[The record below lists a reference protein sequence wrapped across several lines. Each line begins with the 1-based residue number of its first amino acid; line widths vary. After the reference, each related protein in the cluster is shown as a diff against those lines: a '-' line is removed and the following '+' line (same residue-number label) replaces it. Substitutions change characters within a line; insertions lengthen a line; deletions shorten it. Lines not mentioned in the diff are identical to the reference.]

1 MSKKKNTRG
10 LGRTRNFTT
19 IVYPES
25 APENWLD
32 ILNDHHVQA
41 FVSPLHDRDVNPD
54 GETKKPHWH
63 VLVMF
68 DNVKTVEQAEELFD
82 QIGGVGCQKVNS
94 IRGNARYLCH
104 LDNPEKTQYD
114 TNDVKVFAGADYQGI
129 CALISDKYGA
139 IREMLAFCE
148 DNNII
153 NFADLLIYASEN
165 RNDWFRILCDS
176 GTFVVKEYLKSRKWG
191 CGYLNTKNT

>member
-1 MSKKKNTRG
+1 MKKSKSKRG

-32 ILNDHHVQA
+32 ILNSHHVQA
-41 FVSPLHDRDVNPD
+41 FVSPLHDRDIDPD
-54 GETKKPHWH
+54 GKTKKSHWH

-68 DNVKTVEQAEELFD
+68 DSVKTVEQAEKLFD
-82 QIGGVGCQKVNS
+82 QMGGVGCQKVNS
-94 IRGNARYLCH
+94 VRGNARYLCH

-114 TNDVKVFAGADYQGI
+114 TNDVKAFAGADYQEV
-129 CALISDKYGA
+129 CSLISDKYGT
-139 IREMLAFCE
+139 IREILAFCE

-153 NFADLLIYASEN
+153 NFADLLVYASEN
-165 RNDWFRILCDS
+165 RNDWFRILCDNGS
-176 GTFVVKEYLKSRKWG
+176 FVVKEYLKSRKWG
-191 CGYLNTKNT
+191 QGYLDTKNT

>member
-1 MSKKKNTRG
+1 MKKQKSKKG
-10 LGRTRNFTT
+10 LGRTRNFAT

-25 APENWLD
+25 APDNWQD
-32 ILNDHHVQA
+32 ILGEQCIQA
-41 FVSPLHDRDVNPD
+41 FVSPLHDRDFNPE
-54 GETKKPHWH
+54 GEPKKPHWH

-68 DNVKTVEQAEELFD
+68 DGVKSSRQVEDLFKL
-82 QIGGVGCQKVNS
+82 IGGVGCQKVNS

-104 LDNPEKTQYD
+104 LDNPEKAQYD
-114 TNDVKVFAGADYQGI
+114 PNDVRAFAGADYHEI
-129 CALISDKYGA
+129 CSLVSDKYGA
-139 IREMLAFCE
+139 IRDMLQFCE

-165 RNDWFRILCDS
+165 RNDWFRVLCDS

-191 CGYLNTKNT
+191 YAVPDTIKQ